1 MASSSFRFDVQSI
14 KQFRRTVD
22 FTKPGFQHRGHREH
36 RESNG
41 IRSLVWETVIF
52 FYSFYSVPVVTS
64 VVKIFWTYSSVAN
77 GNNAMLRA
85 RLIASPSH
93 RWWREHVPVMR
104 RGRIL
109 PRSCTN
115 GWSISTFL

>member
-1 MASSSFRFDVQSI
+1 MASSSSRFDLQS
-14 KQFRRTVD
+14 KQFCRPAD
-22 FTKPGFQHRGHREH
+22 LIKPGSQHRGHGEH

-52 FYSFYSVPVVTS
+52 FSSFYSVPVVAS
-64 VVKIFWTYSSVAN
+64 VVKIFWSYSSVAN

-115 GWSISTFL
+115 G